1 MLGTILGTGINL
13 VANGIGSWLAN
24 KRMKQ
29 AQEAQD
35 KYFKKVEGELD
46 TEIGANYLDRADAR
60 NAIRKVTDSNTE
72 ALRQLNTQAIRSG
85 ATDEAK
91 VAMASQLNKRTAD
104 VVGNLAAIG
113 EQRKDALR
121 AEKRQ
126 LQAQNAEI
134 KYNRLADTSGI
145 QSMLANIGQAA
156 QNLGSAWSKNNN
168 PTAGTTTNDTTT
180 PTATPS
186 AVTPSGNMPTETPNP
201 MMTKNG
207 PLSDVVDDTE
217 QYYYGKSRGEIW

>member
-1 MLGTILGTGINL
+1 MLGTIIGTGINL

-29 AQEAQD
+29 AQAEQD
-35 KYFKKVEGELD
+35 KYFDKVQGEID
-46 TEIGANYLDRADAR
+46 AEIGTNYLDRADAR

-72 ALRQLNTQAIRSG
+72 ALRQLNTQAIRGG

-104 VVGNLAAIG
+104 VVGDLAAIG
-113 EQRKDALR
+113 EQRKDAIR

-126 LQAQNAEI
+126 LQAQNAQI

-145 QSMLANIGQAA
+145 DAMLQSIGTAA
-156 QNLGSAWSKNNN
+156 SNLGSAWSKTNN
-168 PTAGTTTNDTTT
+168 PTDGTTTNDTTT
-180 PTATPS
+180 TTATPS
-186 AVTPSGNMPTETPNP
+186 AVTPSANMPTETPNP

-207 PLSDVVDDTE
+207 ALSDVVDDE
-217 QYYYGKSRGEIW
+217 QVYYGKGGKIW

>member
-1 MLGTILGTGINL
+1 MLGTIIGTGINL

-29 AQEAQD
+29 AQAEQD
-35 KYFKKVEGELD
+35 KYFNKVQGEID
-46 TEIGANYLDRADAR
+46 TEIGTNYLDRADAR

-72 ALRQLNTQAIRSG
+72 ALRQLNTQAIRGG

-104 VVGNLAAIG
+104 VVGDLAAIG

-126 LQAQNAEI
+126 LQAQNAQI

-145 QSMLANIGQAA
+145 EAMLQSIGTAA
-156 QNLGSAWSKNNN
+156 SNLGSAWSKTNN
-168 PTAGTTTNDTTT
+168 PTTDTTTNDTTT
-180 PTATPS
+180 STE
-186 AVTPSGNMPTETPNP
+186 TPSGNMPTEDPNI
-201 MMTKNG
+201 MYTKNG
-207 PLSDVVDDTE
+207 NMGVVEDE
-217 QYYYGKSRGEIW
+217 QVYYGNGGKIW

>member
-1 MLGTILGTGINL
+1 MLGTIIGTGINL

-29 AQEAQD
+29 AQAEQD
-35 KYFKKVEGELD
+35 KYFNKVQGEID
-46 TEIGANYLDRADAR
+46 TEIGTNYLDRADAR

-72 ALRQLNTQAIRSG
+72 ALRQLNTQAIRGG

-104 VVGNLAAIG
+104 VVGDLAAIG

-126 LQAQNAEI
+126 LQAQNAQI

-145 QSMLANIGQAA
+145 DAMLQSIGTAA
-156 QNLGSAWSKNNN
+156 SNLGSAWSKTNN
-168 PTAGTTTNDTTT
+168 PTDGTTKKDTTTNNTTNDTT
-180 PTATPS
+180 
-186 AVTPSGNMPTETPNP
+186 TPSGNMPTETPNP

-207 PLSDVVDDTE
+207 ALSDVVDDE
-217 QYYYGKSRGEIW
+217 QVYYGKGGKIW

>member
-1 MLGTILGTGINL
+1 MLGTIIGTGINL

-29 AQEAQD
+29 AQAEQD
-35 KYFKKVEGELD
+35 KYFNKVQGEID
-46 TEIGANYLDRADAR
+46 AEIGTNYLDRADAR

-72 ALRQLNTQAIRSG
+72 ALRQLNTQAIRGG

-104 VVGNLAAIG
+104 VVGDLAAIG

-126 LQAQNAEI
+126 LQAQNAQI

-145 QSMLANIGQAA
+145 DAMLQSIGTAA
-156 QNLGSAWSKNNN
+156 SNLGSAWSKTNN

-180 PTATPS
+180 STA
-186 AVTPSGNMPTETPNP
+186 TPSGNMPTETPNP

-207 PLSDVVDDTE
+207 ALSDVVDDE
-217 QYYYGKSRGEIW
+217 QVYYGNGGKIW